1 MSILLEQKLEQ
12 DLKTAMLAGDAE
24 RVMTLRNLKSALLN
38 LKVASGK
45 RESGLTDEEVLPIL
59 SKEAKK
65 RQESADFYVQGGSQ
79 DRADKELSEKAI
91 IEEYLPKQLSLEEI
105 TAIVEEVISTLGVSG
120 PSAMGQVMGQV
131 KAKTGASADGS
142 LIAKIV
148 KEKLI

>member
-1 MSILLEQKLEQ
+1 MLEQKLEQ

-105 TAIVEEVISTLGVSG
+105 TAIVDEVISTLDVRG

>member
-1 MSILLEQKLEQ
+1 MLEQKLEQ
-12 DLKTAMLAGDAE
+12 DLKTAMLAGDSD

-38 LKVASGK
+38 VKVASGK
-45 RESGLTDEEVLPIL
+45 RETGLTDDEVLPVF

-91 IEEYLPKQLSLEEI
+91 IEEYLPKQLSTEEI
-105 TAIVEEVISTLGVSG
+105 TAIVEEVIATLGVSG

-131 KAKTGASADGS
+131 KAKTGATADGS
-142 LIAKIV
+142 LVAKIV
-148 KEKLI
+148 REKLI